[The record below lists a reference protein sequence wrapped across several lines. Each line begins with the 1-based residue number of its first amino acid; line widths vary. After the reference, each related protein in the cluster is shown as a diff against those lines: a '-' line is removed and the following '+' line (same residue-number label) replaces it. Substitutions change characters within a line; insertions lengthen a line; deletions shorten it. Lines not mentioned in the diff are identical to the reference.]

1 MEDYEL
7 VENGQTSHLFVL
19 LLLSVEERS
28 LRLREYVRI
37 VGSGDDDSC

>member
-1 MEDYEL
+1 MEYYEL
-7 VENGQTSHLFVL
+7 VGMNSNTHVVVL
-19 LLLSVEERS
+19 LLLSEERS

>member
-1 MEDYEL
+1 MEYYEL
-7 VENGQTSHLFVL
+7 VGMNSNTHVVVL
-19 LLLSVEERS
+19 LLLSEES